1 MTSVEGAIL
10 VWLVIGVG
18 IAGGVFIVA
27 RSAVQIASV
36 AYKVIEKEMDARTA
50 TRQTTL
56 LSLAIVAALI
66 ALGLHRLCERMATR
80 AKFVACVFVAVLL
93 TLHIA
98 MVIGIARAISSG
110 SPARGIG
117 WTLATLT
124 RSTLT
129 PNSSS
134 TACRTCVLCAS
145 GWIRNE

>member
-66 ALGLHRLCERMATR
+66 VT
-80 AKFVACVFVAVLL
+80 AV
-93 TLHIA
+93 IA
-98 MVIGIARAISSG
+98 GFAI
-110 SPARGIG
+110 
-117 WTLATLT
+117 LVMFATLLQGGGLINGT
-124 RSTLT
+124 
-129 PNSSS
+129 
-134 TACRTCVLCAS
+134 
-145 GWIRNE
+145 

>member
-1 MTSVEGAIL
+1 VTSVEGAIL

-66 ALGLHRLCERMATR
+66 VT
-80 AKFVACVFVAVLL
+80 AV
-93 TLHIA
+93 IA
-98 MVIGIARAISSG
+98 GFAI
-110 SPARGIG
+110 
-117 WTLATLT
+117 LVMFATLLQGGGLINGT
-124 RSTLT
+124 
-129 PNSSS
+129 
-134 TACRTCVLCAS
+134 
-145 GWIRNE
+145 

>member
-10 VWLVIGVG
+10 VWLAIGVG

-66 ALGLHRLCERMATR
+66 VT
-80 AKFVACVFVAVLL
+80 AV
-93 TLHIA
+93 IA
-98 MVIGIARAISSG
+98 GFAI
-110 SPARGIG
+110 
-117 WTLATLT
+117 LVMFATL
-124 RSTLT
+124 LEG
-129 PNSSS
+129 
-134 TACRTCVLCAS
+134 S
-145 GWIRNE
+145 GLINGT

>member
-66 ALGLHRLCERMATR
+66 VT
-80 AKFVACVFVAVLL
+80 AV
-93 TLHIA
+93 IA
-98 MVIGIARAISSG
+98 GFAI
-110 SPARGIG
+110 
-117 WTLATLT
+117 LVMFATL
-124 RSTLT
+124 LQG
-129 PNSSS
+129 
-134 TACRTCVLCAS
+134 S
-145 GWIRNE
+145 GLINGT